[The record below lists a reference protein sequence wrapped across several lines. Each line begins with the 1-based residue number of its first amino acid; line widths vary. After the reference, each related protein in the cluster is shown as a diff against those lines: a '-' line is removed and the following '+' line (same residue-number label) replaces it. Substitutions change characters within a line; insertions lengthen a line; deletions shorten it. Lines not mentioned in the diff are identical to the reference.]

1 MTHSIFAGL
10 LALALSFP
18 VLAQDSHTGH
28 HTAQAE
34 QAQMVEGEVRNINAG
49 LGTVTI
55 RHGDIPNLNMSAM
68 TMVFTARPAK
78 LLDGLKKGDR
88 IRFMAID
95 DKGELIVTR
104 LEKQP

>member
-28 HTAQAE
+28 PATE

-95 DKGELIVTR
+95 DKGELLVTH